1 MINVSKLSGFTESYS
16 MLTTSPYITYLVS
29 VGHLVG
35 NQHSIRMDFTNKVV
49 LITGASSGIGAASA
63 VLFARAS
70 AKLAIVGRNM
80 DNLRKVAENCE
91 TESGHAPLLISADI
105 TAEDDI
111 EKIVKETIDCYEKID
126 VLVNNVGIS
135 LIAGIRDGVQPL
147 DKIMDTNIRGAYM
160 LTYRVIPYLEATKGN
175 IVNVSS
181 VLSTTALSFMTPY
194 CMSKAAMDMF
204 TKCLAMEL
212 AEKGVRV
219 NSVNPGPVRTN
230 FFTRA
235 GLSSEYSDAILK
247 NYAEKLPLK
256 MVCESE
262 DVAELIIYLASDKAR
277 CITGSCMLIDCGGK
291 LGQVEKIM

>member
-1 MINVSKLSGFTESYS
+1 
-16 MLTTSPYITYLVS
+16 
-29 VGHLVG
+29 
-35 NQHSIRMDFTNKVV
+35 MDFINKVV
-49 LITGASSGIGAASA
+49 LITGASSGIGAACA

-70 AKLAIVGRNM
+70 AKLAIVGRNI
-80 DNLRKVAENCE
+80 DNLKKVAENCE

-105 TAEDDI
+105 TIEDNV
-111 EKIVKETIDCYEKID
+111 EKIVKETIDCHGKID

-135 LIAGIRDGVQPL
+135 VIAGIRDGVQPL
-147 DKIMDTNIRGAYM
+147 DKIMETNIRGAYM
-160 LTYRVIPYLEATKGN
+160 LTHRVIPYLEATKGN

-181 VLSTTALSFMTPY
+181 VLSTKAMSTMTPY

-212 AEKGVRV
+212 ADKGVRV

-235 GLSSEYSDAILK
+235 GLNSEHNDALMT
-247 NYAEKLPLK
+247 NFAAMLPLK

-262 DVAELIIYLASDKAR
+262 DVAEMIIYLASDKAR
-277 CITGSCMLIDCGGK
+277 CVTGSCMLIDCGTKIGK
-291 LGQVEKIM
+291 VETII

>member
-1 MINVSKLSGFTESYS
+1 
-16 MLTTSPYITYLVS
+16 
-29 VGHLVG
+29 
-35 NQHSIRMDFTNKVV
+35 MDFTNKVV
-49 LITGASSGIGAASA
+49 LITGASSGIGAACA

-80 DNLRKVAENCE
+80 NNLKKVAENCE
-91 TESGHAPLLISADI
+91 TESGHTPLLISADI
-105 TAEDDI
+105 TVEDDV
-111 EKIVKETIDCYEKID
+111 EKIVKETLDCYEKID
-126 VLVNNVGIS
+126 VLVNNVGMSI
-135 LIAGIRDGVQPL
+135 IAGVRDGVKPL
-147 DKIMDTNIRGAYM
+147 DTIMETNIRGTYM

-181 VLSTTALSFMTPY
+181 VLSTKAMSTMTPY

-235 GLSSEYSDAILK
+235 GINSEHNDELMK
-247 NYAEKLPLK
+247 NFAAMLPLK

-262 DVAELIIYLASDKAR
+262 DVAEMIIYLASDKAR
-277 CITGSCMLIDCGGK
+277 CVTGSCMLIDCGTKIGK
-291 LGQVEKIM
+291 VEKLM